1 MSWAQKREAFGITLI
16 EQPVVRFKFGH
27 MARKV
32 EGLQAWAERIIY
44 ELDDLSDKE
53 GSRILSGETA
63 LLKAEAGIVA
73 QYVANE
79 CVKIMGGLG
88 LTKTGQGA
96 RVEAFSRSVKSLIV
110 PGGSEDILIDL
121 GVRQALKISALRVKL

>member
-1 MSWAQKREAFGITLI
+1 MTNFNHERLWIVGQALRGCRTSIHDTMSWAQKREAFGITLI

-53 GSRILSGETA
+53 GVSHD
-63 LLKAEAGIVA
+63 
-73 QYVANE
+73 
-79 CVKIMGGLG
+79 CC
-88 LTKTGQGA
+88 
-96 RVEAFSRSVKSLIV
+96 
-110 PGGSEDILIDL
+110 
-121 GVRQALKISALRVKL
+121 